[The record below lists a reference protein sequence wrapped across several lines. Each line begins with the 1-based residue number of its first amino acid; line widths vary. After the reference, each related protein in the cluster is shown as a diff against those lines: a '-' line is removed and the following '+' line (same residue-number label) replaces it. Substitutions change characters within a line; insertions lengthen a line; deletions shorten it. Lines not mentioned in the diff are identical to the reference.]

1 VNPRRK
7 AEERL
12 PTEFGVAELA
22 GQLKNEVNIFE
33 WQPIKA
39 ILKADAIFG
48 IYLPMVQGVKKVPGP
63 LLSPG
68 ALDFMPISPS
78 RVIRENHTRQA
89 IIKSSR
95 RDNHKM
101 K

>member
-1 VNPRRK
+1 MEK
-7 AEERL
+7 ALMKQR
-12 PTEFGVAELA
+12 
-22 GQLKNEVNIFE
+22 
-33 WQPIKA
+33 
-39 ILKADAIFG
+39 
-48 IYLPMVQGVKKVPGP
+48 VKKVPGP

-78 RVIRENHTRQA
+78 RVIGENYTRHT
-89 IIKSSR
+89 IIKNSR